1 MSRALI
7 GAAIAAVA
15 CSHAAAPALPPAH
28 AIGAD
33 SAAAV
38 AAAHSLITPAAKA
51 ALERGNTFFRLKDY
65 AAALAQYREASA
77 LSPQHSAPLF
87 GVYMVAR
94 AVNDTRLADSAMA
107 QIRLRN
113 GLMAA
118 PGGHPHS

>member
-7 GAAIAAVA
+7 VAAIAAAA
-15 CSHAAAPALPPAH
+15 CSRAGASRVPLAHGAA
-28 AIGAD
+28 AD

-51 ALERGNTFFRLKDY
+51 ALDRGNTLFRMKDY
-65 AAALAQYREASA
+65 AGALAQYREASA
-77 LSPQHSAPLF
+77 LSPQHAAPLF

-94 AVNDTRLADSAMA
+94 AINDTRLADSAMA

-118 PGGHPHS
+118 PGGHPRS